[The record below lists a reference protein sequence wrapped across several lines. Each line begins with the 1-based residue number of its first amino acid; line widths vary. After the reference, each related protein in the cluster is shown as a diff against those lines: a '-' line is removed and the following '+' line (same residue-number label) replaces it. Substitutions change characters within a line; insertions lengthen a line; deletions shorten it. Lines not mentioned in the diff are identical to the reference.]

1 MPKIFSP
8 FPEKGSGASLAYT
21 PLCPS
26 LGHEGAGIRVP
37 WLSAWFL
44 MAVMKDGLLQ
54 TAICGLDKGMIH
66 ILGEISSGHSE

>member
-8 FPEKGSGASLAYT
+8 FPEKGSGASLAYNP
-21 PLCPS
+21 PLSFP
-26 LGHEGAGIRVP
+26 GAQGAGIRVP

-44 MAVMKDGLLQ
+44 MAVMKDELLQ

-66 ILGEISSGHSE
+66 ILGEISSRHSE